1 MGGDSQAAALAA
13 EAYVYGAPL
22 VRGLETVGLL
32 TQDGF
37 GSLQA
42 TAFNHFAHAE
52 PATGWPADEG
62 TLCSLAHLDLSEGPL
77 VLQVPPSGSRYA
89 VYQFVD
95 AWTNDF
101 AYAGLRAGGADG
113 GSWLLAP
120 PGWEGQ
126 VPGSVRE
133 VIEAPTAVATLVVRY
148 ACALADADDVAAVR
162 DLRAGLALHPL
173 TAPGLGRG
181 GLPGGDP
188 LAEPALRFWERLRVW
203 AGDFPPSDA
212 DRAYQER
219 FQPLG
224 LLEEGATPYA
234 EPAAELRWAL
244 EEGAAAG
251 RAEVEAA
258 AWRWGGDGTAGDGGA
273 GDGTTGDGPVGSGDT
288 GSGDGSG
295 EGPASS
301 SAAFLAGPPAGSP
314 ADGGP
319 PGGAGGWKGAAHLFD
334 FNLDHLGP
342 GTLDAPLW
350 RAGDRSE
357 AYLRRA
363 VAARVGLWG
372 PHGYEATTTQTYRDA
387 AGDRLDGAYAYTLRL
402 PPPQPAYG
410 WALSAHEVPRRPGPE
425 PRAVSD
431 RTPGLVREEDG
442 SLVLRLAARPPR
454 GAAANWVPVPAG
466 AFRAVLRLYVPEAGY
481 AVPGLVRAEPE

>member
-1 MGGDSQAAALAA
+1 MGHETRAASLAA

-32 TQDGF
+32 TQDGL
-37 GSLQA
+37 GSLPA
-42 TAFNHFAHAE
+42 TAFNHFAHAD
-52 PATGWPADEG
+52 PATGWPGDEG

-77 VLQVPPSGSRYA
+77 VLQVPPSGPRYA

-148 ACALADADDVAAVR
+148 GCALADAEDVAAVR
-162 DLRAGLALHPL
+162 ELRGGLALHPL

-203 AGDFPPSDA
+203 AGDFPPSGA

-219 FQPLG
+219 FQSLG

-244 EEGAAAG
+244 EEGEAAG
-251 RAEVEAA
+251 RAQVEAA
-258 AWRWGGDGTAGDGGA
+258 AWRWSRDGGSVAGGGAPAEDDGAPAGGVAAGGD
-273 GDGTTGDGPVGSGDT
+273 
-288 GSGDGSG
+288 
-295 EGPASS
+295 
-301 SAAFLAGPPAGSP
+301 PPK
-314 ADGGP
+314 
-319 PGGAGGWKGAAHLFD
+319 AGGCSGGWEGAAHLFD

-342 GTLDAPLW
+342 GTLDAELW
-350 RAGDRSE
+350 RVGDRSE

-387 AGDRLDGAYAYTLRL
+387 AGERLDGAYAYTLRL
-402 PPPQPAYG
+402 PPPPPAYG
-410 WALSAHEVPRRPGPE
+410 WALSAHEVPRSPGPE

-431 RTPGLVREEDG
+431 RTPGLVREPDG
-442 SLVLRLAARPPR
+442 AVFLRLAARPPR
-454 GAAANWVPVPAG
+454 AAAANWVPVPAG
-466 AFRAVLRLYVPEAGY
+466 PFRAVLRLYVPEAGY
-481 AVPGLVRAEPE
+481 RVPGLVREEPE

>member
-1 MGGDSQAAALAA
+1 MGHATRAASLAA
-13 EAYVYGAPL
+13 EAYVYGTPL
-22 VRGLETVGLL
+22 VRGLETVGSL
-32 TQDGF
+32 TQDGL
-37 GSLQA
+37 GSLPA
-42 TAFNHFAHAE
+42 TSFNHFAHAE
-52 PATGWPADEG
+52 PATAWPGDEG

-77 VLQVPPSGSRYA
+77 ILQVPPSGARYA

-101 AYAGLRAGGADG
+101 AYAGLRAGGAEG

-120 PGWEGQ
+120 PGWDGQ

-148 ACALADADDVAAVR
+148 ACLLADAEDVAAVR
-162 DLRAGLALHPL
+162 ELRAGLALHPL

-188 LAEPALRFWERLRVW
+188 LAEPSLRFWERLRVW
-203 AGDFPPSDA
+203 AGDFPPSGA

-219 FQPLG
+219 FQSLG

-234 EPAAELRWAL
+234 EPTAELRWAL
-244 EEGAAAG
+244 EEGEAAG
-251 RAEVEAA
+251 RAQIEAA
-258 AWRWGGDGTAGDGGA
+258 AWRWSEDGDTASAGGA
-273 GDGTTGDGPVGSGDT
+273 A
-288 GSGDGSG
+288 
-295 EGPASS
+295 GPAVRR
-301 SAAFLAGPPAGSP
+301 PAGNPS
-314 ADGGP
+314 
-319 PGGAGGWKGAAHLFD
+319 GGWEGAAHLFD

-342 GTLDAPLW
+342 GTLDASLW
-350 RAGDRSE
+350 RVEDRCE

-387 AGDRLDGAYAYTLRL
+387 AGDRLDGAHSYTLRL
-402 PPPQPAYG
+402 PPPPPAYG
-410 WALSAHEVPRRPGPE
+410 WALSAHAVPRAPGPE

-431 RTPGLVREEDG
+431 RTPGLVREPDG
-442 SLVLRLAARPPR
+442 ALVLRLSARPPR
-454 GAAANWVPVPAG
+454 ARPANWVPVPAG

-481 AVPGLVRAEPE
+481 RVPGLVRAEPE

>member
-1 MGGDSQAAALAA
+1 MGHETRAASLAA
-13 EAYVYGAPL
+13 EAYVYGTPL
-22 VRGLETVGLL
+22 VRGLETVGML
-32 TQDGF
+32 TQDGL
-37 GSLQA
+37 GSLPA

-52 PATGWPADEG
+52 PATGWPGDEG
-62 TLCSLAHLDLSEGPL
+62 TLCSLAPLDLSEGPL
-77 VLQVPPSGSRYA
+77 VLQVPPSGPRYA

-101 AYAGLRAGGADG
+101 AYVGLRAGGADG

-120 PGWEGQ
+120 PGWDGQ

-133 VIEAPTAVATLVVRY
+133 VIEAPTAVAMLVVRY
-148 ACALADADDVAAVR
+148 ACVLGDAEDVAAVR
-162 DLRAGLALHPL
+162 ELRAGLALHPL

-203 AGDFPPSDA
+203 AGDFPPSGA

-219 FQPLG
+219 FQSLG

-244 EEGAAAG
+244 EEGEAAG
-251 RAEVEAA
+251 RAQIEAA
-258 AWRWGGDGTAGDGGA
+258 AWRWGQDGGEGDGGE
-273 GDGTTGDGPVGSGDT
+273 GDGAPSGRSAEGGGSAGAVAPAAEG
-288 GSGDGSG
+288 GSR
-295 EGPASS
+295 
-301 SAAFLAGPPAGSP
+301 
-314 ADGGP
+314 
-319 PGGAGGWKGAAHLFD
+319 GGWKGAAHLFD

-342 GTLDAPLW
+342 GTLDAPPW
-350 RAGDRSE
+350 RVADRSE

-387 AGDRLDGAYAYTLRL
+387 AGERLDGANAYTLRL
-402 PPPQPAYG
+402 PPPPPAHG
-410 WALSAHEVPRRPGPE
+410 WALSAYGVPRRPGPE

-431 RTPGLVREEDG
+431 RTPGLVREPDG
-442 SLVLRLAARPPR
+442 TVVLRLSARPPR
-454 GAAANWVPVPAG
+454 TAAANWVPVPAG
-466 AFRAVLRLYVPEAGY
+466 PFRAVLRLYVPEAGY
-481 AVPGLVRAEPE
+481 RVPGLVRAEPE

>member
-1 MGGDSQAAALAA
+1 MGHGTLAASLAA

-22 VRGLETVGLL
+22 VRGLETVGLF
-32 TQDGF
+32 TQDGL
-37 GSLQA
+37 GPLPA

-62 TLCSLAHLDLSEGPL
+62 TLCSLAPLDLSEGPL
-77 VLQVPPSGSRYA
+77 VLQVPPSGPRYA

-101 AYAGLRAGGADG
+101 AYAGLRAGGAEG

-120 PGWEGQ
+120 PGWDGQ
-126 VPGSVRE
+126 VPGSVHE

-148 ACALADADDVAAVR
+148 ACALADAEDVAAVR

-203 AGDFPPSDA
+203 AADFPPSGA

-234 EPAAELRWAL
+234 EPATELRWAL
-244 EEGAAAG
+244 EEGEAAG
-251 RAEVEAA
+251 RAQVEAA
-258 AWRWGGDGTAGDGGA
+258 AWRWGEEDGDGGLSSRA
-273 GDGTTGDGPVGSGDT
+273 PANGDS
-288 GSGDGSG
+288 
-295 EGPASS
+295 
-301 SAAFLAGPPAGSP
+301 F
-314 ADGGP
+314 
-319 PGGAGGWKGAAHLFD
+319 GGWQGAAHLFD

-342 GTLDAPLW
+342 GTLDASPW
-350 RAGDRSE
+350 RVGDRSE

-387 AGDRLDGAYAYTLRL
+387 AGERLDGAYAYTLRL
-402 PPPQPAYG
+402 PPPPPAYG
-410 WALSAHEVPRRPGPE
+410 WALSAHAVPRRPGPE
-425 PRAVSD
+425 PRAVS
-431 RTPGLVREEDG
+431 
-442 SLVLRLAARPPR
+442 
-454 GAAANWVPVPAG
+454 
-466 AFRAVLRLYVPEAGY
+466 
-481 AVPGLVRAEPE
+481 

>member
-1 MGGDSQAAALAA
+1 VVGGDSLTAALAA

-22 VRGLETVGLL
+22 LRGLETVGVL
-32 TQDGF
+32 TQDGL
-37 GSLQA
+37 GPLPA
-42 TAFNHFAHAE
+42 TPFNHFAHAG
-52 PATGWPADEG
+52 PGTGWPGDEG

-77 VLQVPPSGSRYA
+77 VLQLPPSGPRYA

-101 AYAGLRAGGADG
+101 AYVGLRAGGAEG

-120 PGWEGQ
+120 PGWDGQ

-148 ACALADADDVAAVR
+148 GCALADAEDVAAVE
-162 DLRAGLALHPL
+162 DLRAALALHPL

-203 AGDFPPSDA
+203 AADFPPSAA

-234 EPAAELRWAL
+234 EPAPALRWAL

-251 RAEVEAA
+251 RAEIEAA
-258 AWRWGGDGTAGDGGA
+258 AWRWGGDG
-273 GDGTTGDGPVGSGDT
+273 
-288 GSGDGSG
+288 
-295 EGPASS
+295 
-301 SAAFLAGPPAGSP
+301 SP
-314 ADGGP
+314 A
-319 PGGAGGWKGAAHLFD
+319 GGAGGEGAAGGGGGWAGAAHLFD

-342 GTLDAPLW
+342 GTLDAPSW
-350 RAGDRSE
+350 RAADRRE

-387 AGDRLDGAYAYTLRL
+387 AGDRLDGAFAYTLRL
-402 PPPQPAYG
+402 PPPPPAYG
-410 WALSAHEVPRRPGPE
+410 WALSAHEVPRSAGPA

-431 RTPGLVREEDG
+431 RTPGLLREADG
-442 SLVLRLAARPPR
+442 TLVLRFSACPP
-454 GAAANWVPVPAG
+454 GEGLPNWVPVPAG
-466 AFRAVLRLYVPEAGY
+466 HFRAVLRLYVPEAGY
-481 AVPGLVRAEPE
+481 AVPGLVREGPGPVREGRG